1 MNVRDTGKLT
11 ARTQIAQVSLPYE
24 IPHVIFLGE
33 KKKSNIFFTYLSWF
47 KKKKTKKTNLSVLS
61 YDG

>member
-47 KKKKTKKTNLSVLS
+47 KKKKNKKNKP
-61 YDG
+61 